1 MPTLTAPRPTDR
13 VQCLNPWPPVC
24 RRYDAPTAEL
34 QARLHFARTMAATD
48 AALAA
53 QQ

>member
-1 MPTLTAPRPTDR
+1 MPTLTTDQLVRPKARRAAPVPAR
-13 VQCLNPWPPVC
+13 

-34 QARLHFARTMAATD
+34 EARLYFAKVMAATD

-53 QQ
+53 AR